1 MTGISRSAA
10 AFAQRPDDASATLL
24 CALPSL
30 FRRAMGD
37 SLIRLNYK
45 PTGEKR

>member
-1 MTGISRSAA
+1 MIGMSRFAA
-10 AFAQRPDDASATLL
+10 AFAERPDNASATFL

-30 FRRAMGD
+30 FRNAMGD
-37 SLIRLNYK
+37 SLIRSNYK